1 MARYGCT
8 GRIGSTRVAKLSE
21 LYLLWTCHGS
31 FTGSSAMRSQRSQE
45 ARALSSPSH
54 SSCACVNVWGR
65 LKSLVLQLSR
75 SSAVFPRQADHINW
89 LSCLGKK
96 ELGGGGGI
104 CVYSILSVFIFFLCS
119 HEFLFW
125 FPSCF
130 DLSSTPAPSGLCA
143 TSSSCSLASDMKEIW
158 GLPTLYHSPALCR
171 HSFPK
176 NYVPLTYAAWLRL

>member
-96 ELGGGGGI
+96 ELGGGGGFVSTVF
-104 CVYSILSVFIFFLCS
+104 CLFLSFSYARMNFCFDFHLALISPPPPSLHPRPLRIVCYFFLMLTGQWY
-119 HEFLFW
+119 ER
-125 FPSCF
+125 
-130 DLSSTPAPSGLCA
+130 DLGPPYSV
-143 TSSSCSLASDMKEIW
+143 
-158 GLPTLYHSPALCR
+158 
-171 HSFPK
+171 SFPCT
-176 NYVPLTYAAWLRL
+176 L